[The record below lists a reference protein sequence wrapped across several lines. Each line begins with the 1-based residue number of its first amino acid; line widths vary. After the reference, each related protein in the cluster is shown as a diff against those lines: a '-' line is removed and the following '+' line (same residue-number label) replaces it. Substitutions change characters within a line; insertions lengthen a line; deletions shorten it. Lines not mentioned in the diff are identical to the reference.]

1 VSKCYFRY
9 LFCLCLFHMGWAHDM
24 ATFQCRGLLAETI
37 SLKIDRVISSC
48 VVSLGSHI
56 PVFVCCKNSWTG
68 RRDNWGLLMLSQED
82 LLGRRSYWILAR
94 DRTGLAHDPCVD
106 FLWSH
111 CVIQCHRR
119 LVRMRRLHLSWFII
133 CFDVV
138 KWQSTGVCNG
148 TVW

>member
-1 VSKCYFRY
+1 
-9 LFCLCLFHMGWAHDM
+9 M
-24 ATFQCRGLLAETI
+24 ATFQCRGLLAEAI

-48 VVSLGSHI
+48 VASLGSHI
-56 PVFVCCKNSWTG
+56 PVFVAKIHGPW
-68 RRDNWGLLMLSQED
+68 RQLRAVLSQED

-94 DRTGLAHDPCVD
+94 DRTGL
-106 FLWSH
+106 
-111 CVIQCHRR
+111 CHP
-119 LVRMRRLHLSWFII
+119 VPWAACHASASSIMVKII

>member
-1 VSKCYFRY
+1 
-9 LFCLCLFHMGWAHDM
+9 M
-24 ATFQCRGLLAETI
+24 ATFQCRGLLADTI

-56 PVFVCCKNSWTG
+56 PFFFVVDVEPG
-68 RRDNWGLLMLSQED
+68 RSTWKKVLLDSGEGPD
-82 LLGRRSYWILAR
+82 
-94 DRTGLAHDPCVD
+94 DRTWRRMCDPCPLDVVIP
-106 FLWSH
+106 LEPPSH
-111 CVIQCHRR
+111 PGAACQDALASSIMVY
-119 LVRMRRLHLSWFII
+119 LI